1 MESKGEVGGGWIAWA
16 PGMLWA
22 GFSWALVAVISQVAQ
37 PWFFAAV
44 RGTGIIEYPAVVVIG
59 TVRLDRYALVGL
71 GFGVLLLHSVF
82 FRVRVDSD
90 AMAFLASLG
99 LAVGIGGFVAVS
111 QLFVV
116 LVGASFVL
124 VVLEDSARISVW
136 AGGSRRA
143 PLARFAFWG
152 LAGLVV
158 VGVAGAARWVV
169 GGLDGSTPLG
179 DPSWGPAFVGLQ
191 LLGLVRPLLP
201 ELALL
206 FLFMWAVRLALAS
219 ELARKPWPNDG
230 AADADPAEGGEKRVR
245 AWWPVI
251 LFVGGMVLAVL
262 VGVYPYLPT
271 VNPASRLVGVDVINC
286 YSYWLKE
293 IPGSSVCG
301 PVGLSIGN
309 ERAGALWFLQGLVVM
324 TGSVDAA
331 LKLTP
336 AVLGVLLVGSTY
348 VLVREG
354 TGDGVVAGVSAL
366 LAGVSTQVVAGIDA
380 GILANWLGIS
390 VAYLFFAA
398 LLHGLRVRRLAYLAP
413 ALGLFVALLFI
424 HPWTWAVALVVMV
437 VYSVADLA
445 QAAAAGRLGTK
456 KVELTLISSLVI
468 LGLGA
473 DVGRSF
479 LPSGSGL
486 ELAISTVQRSIS
498 LGNLAHVGPS
508 LEESFSLYLGGAQS
522 NTLWFVLGA
531 VGVLAIPSLKGRFG
545 KLMLAWVAAESFG
558 VAFVG
563 PPSNLLQSRFI
574 YDIPLQVFAGFG
586 LAAIMGFVRS
596 GVGDE
601 GLGKLGGA
609 LLVLGVAGLAL
620 GFALDYV
627 GFLYL

>member
-1 MESKGEVGGGWIAWA
+1 MLDTKKGGGWISWA

-22 GFSWALVAVISQVAQ
+22 AFAWVLVAVLSQVAQ
-37 PWFFAAV
+37 SWFFAAV
-44 RGTGIIEYPAVVVIG
+44 RGSGIIEYPAVIVIG
-59 TVRLDRYALVGL
+59 TARLDQYALVGL
-71 GFGVLLLHSVF
+71 GLAVLLLHSVL
-82 FRVRVDSD
+82 FRVRVESD
-90 AMAFLASLG
+90 ATAILTALG
-99 LAVGIGGFVAVS
+99 LTVGLGGFVVVS
-111 QLFVV
+111 QLFAV
-116 LVGASFVL
+116 LAGISFVPL
-124 VVLEDSARISVW
+124 VLEDSARISAWV
-136 AGGSRRA
+136 GVSRRA
-143 PLARFAFWG
+143 PLAYFAIWG
-152 LAGLVV
+152 LAGLAV

-179 DPSWGPAFVGLQ
+179 DPSWGPALVGLQ

-206 FLFMWAVRLALAS
+206 FLFMWAVRLAMAS
-219 ELARKPWPNDG
+219 ELKRKPWPNDG
-230 AADADPAEGGEKRVR
+230 GAEANPADGGEKRAR
-245 AWWPVI
+245 SWWPVV
-251 LFVGGMVLAVL
+251 LLVGGMVLAVL
-262 VGVYPYLPT
+262 VGVYAYLPA
-271 VNPASRLVGVDVINC
+271 VNSKSELVGVDVINC
-286 YSYWLKE
+286 YSYWLRG
-293 IPGSSVCG
+293 ISGSFVCG
-301 PVGLSIGN
+301 PVGFSIGN
-309 ERAGALWFLQGLVVM
+309 ERAGALWLLQALVVL

-331 LKLTP
+331 LKLAP

-348 VLVREG
+348 VLVKEG
-354 TGDGVVAGVSAL
+354 TGDGFVAGVSAL

-445 QAAAAGRLGTK
+445 QAAAAGKLGTK
-456 KVELTLISSLVI
+456 KVELVLISALLV

-473 DVGRSF
+473 DAVRSF

-498 LGNLAHVGPS
+498 LGNLAHVGPY

-522 NTLWFVLGA
+522 NTLWFILGA

-563 PPSNLLQSRFI
+563 PPSNLLQSRFV

-586 LAAIMGFVRS
+586 LAAIAGFVRS
-596 GVGDE
+596 GVSGE
-601 GLGKLGGA
+601 NTLGKLGAA
-609 LLVLGVAGLAL
+609 LLVLGVVGLAV